1 MRITDLHVDGF
12 GVWHDLRLKKL
23 SPEITVFYG
32 PNEAGKTTL
41 MQFMRTMLY
50 GVSAERRE
58 RYLPPRE
65 GGKPGGRMGF
75 TSDAGVFEATR
86 YAERD
91 KDDRGRVTVFR
102 PDGETEGDRLLRE
115 ALDGVDEPT
124 YTNVFSVGLDEIQTI
139 GALSGD
145 EVAKAIYRLT
155 SGLDRV
161 SLYDVI
167 QGLRSSRKQLLES
180 PEATSVIG
188 DLIGRRDELMKSIS
202 DLSAQGRRWSKIAVE
217 IDEIGARV
225 GDARSRLKEA
235 ERAARRVE
243 IAINLKPQWSERAR
257 IDERLL
263 GYADLHV
270 LGDNAIEELDALN
283 GEIEEHARQRDILRG
298 QRRQIRQEA
307 DELGV
312 NEVLMRSCCR
322 LDALSEQ
329 GEWIEALER
338 EADHGDAE
346 LNQLTARIHSEN
358 ARLAALWSHD
368 PEEAPVL
375 TRETVDELEPQG
387 RAIAEAEKNLA
398 EARESLDRRRSS
410 ERNYQAKIET
420 AVAAGGK
427 MGLPSDINE
436 AGELVARLR
445 RRQQA
450 ENKLELAERH
460 ARELEEQS
468 FELEDRQVI
477 PLEGFFFMGGLFM
490 VGVIISWWWLTHAD
504 TAFKE
509 LGGGFFAF
517 LGFVLAVSVWLYKYY
532 REDNA
537 AEELDGCERQ
547 MEVAAK
553 QIKEAEQDLKAVGA
567 ELKIAD
573 GSASLQLQH
582 AERHLAEL
590 ERTLPIETQRRQAN
604 EEVAAAE
611 AEHDAAKH
619 RLADALAR
627 WSAALASLGLP
638 DSISPK
644 DLVAMAHQYEQLAEW
659 QLKAENRQDEVDRR
673 AREYERVTQRITSLA
688 EEADLVVE
696 DATPLEQ
703 LEALLSERRLQ
714 QSRIDHRKKLME
726 RGKSLREK
734 QQRRVA
740 EIESLE
746 GRRDSLFRTA
756 RCEDEDAYRRLA
768 DKLAE
773 AAELRDRRQRVT
785 GEISAAIGRLGV
797 EDDFAPM
804 LAPEKIGQLESEWQ
818 SLTEQHETIE
828 AELRDLQTQEG
839 ALAEQQKLLGE
850 DVTIADRRMELGEV
864 EAQLAQAG
872 ERWRE
877 RAVIGQM
884 LELIRSDY
892 EANRQPET
900 LVEASRYMN
909 QLTSG
914 RYTRVW
920 TPLANDILLVDNAD
934 GQSIGV
940 EALSRG
946 TREQLFLSVRLA
958 LVAMYARQ
966 GIQLPMVLDDILVN
980 FDAGRSRTAAK
991 VMIDFAKAGHQLF
1004 VFTCHEHVW
1013 EIFKSL
1019 NADVRRLP
1027 SRYDE
1032 LVVEEVPE
1040 AEEPVVDEVVAEEIV
1055 EKILEEVVEEV
1066 VESPEPEPI
1075 EAHYLDLTPV
1085 ERVEEFEELD
1095 AVYEELAPR
1104 SEVVVESVIER
1115 EAPLSTPRVDLE
1127 EIEYRWDDP
1136 EDAAAE
1142 AVEIGETADELD
1154 VYAVVRR

>member
-12 GVWHDLRLKKL
+12 GVWHDLRLNRL

-50 GVSAERRE
+50 GVSADRRE

-65 GGKPGGRMGF
+65 GGKPGGRMGLE
-75 TSDAGVFEATR
+75 SEAGRFEATR

-115 ALDGVDEPT
+115 ALEGVDEAT
-124 YTNVFSVGLDEIQTI
+124 YNNVFSVGLDEIQSL

-167 QGLRSSRKQLLES
+167 QGLESSRRKLLAPQELD
-180 PEATSVIG
+180 SVIG
-188 DLIGRRDELMKSIS
+188 GLVGRRDTLLTEIS
-202 DLSAQGRRWSKIAVE
+202 DLSAQGRRWAKIAVE
-217 IDEIGARV
+217 IDELGV
-225 GDARSRLKEA
+225 SVDDAHARLKDA
-235 ERAARRVE
+235 ERAARRLE
-243 IAINLKPQWSERAR
+243 IAINLKPQWTERAK

-263 GYADLHV
+263 GYAGLHV
-270 LGDNAIEELDALN
+270 LGEGAIEELDELN
-283 GEIEEHARQRDILRG
+283 EKIEEHARQRDMLRG
-298 QRRQIRQEA
+298 QRKQVRQEA

-322 LDALSEQ
+322 LDALGEQ
-329 GEWIEALER
+329 AEWIEALER
-338 EADHGDAE
+338 EAEDGDAE
-346 LNQLTARIHSEN
+346 LNKLVARIDSET
-358 ARLAALWSHD
+358 ARLAAMWSHD
-368 PEEAPVL
+368 PDEAPEL
-375 TRETVDELEPQG
+375 TREMVDELEPQG
-387 RAIAEAEKNLA
+387 RAIAAAESAAA
-398 EARESLDRRRSS
+398 EAREQLDRKRNS
-410 ERNYQAKIET
+410 ERSYQSKIET
-420 AVAAGGK
+420 AMAAGGK
-427 MGLPSDINE
+427 MGLPTDINE

-450 ENKLELAERH
+450 EHKLELAERH
-460 ARELEEQS
+460 ARELEEQN

-490 VGVIISWWWLTHAD
+490 VGVLVCGWWLLNQE
-504 TAFKE
+504 TAFVN
-509 LGGGFFAF
+509 LGGGWFA
-517 LGFVLAVSVWLYKYY
+517 LAGLALSIGVWMYKYY

-553 QIKEAEQDLKAVGA
+553 QIKEAQRDLKALSA
-567 ELKIAD
+567 ELNITD

-590 ERTLPIETQRRQAN
+590 EQTLPVETQRRQAS

-611 AEHDAAKH
+611 AEYDAAKQ
-619 RLADALAR
+619 RLADTLQR
-627 WSAALASLGLP
+627 WTAALASLGLP
-638 DSISPK
+638 DSITPK
-644 DLVAMAHQYEQLAEW
+644 DLAAMAGQYEQLAEW

-673 AREYERVTQRITSLA
+673 AREYERVTQRIAALA
-688 EEADLVVE
+688 EEADLVVDE
-696 DATPLEQ
+696 ATPLEQ

-714 QSRIDHRKKLME
+714 QGRIDHRKKLME
-726 RGKSLREK
+726 RGKALKEK
-734 QQRRVA
+734 QARHSA
-740 EIESLE
+740 EIDSLE
-746 GRRDSLFRTA
+746 AHRDSLFRTA

-773 AAELRDRRQRVT
+773 AEELRERRQRVT
-785 GEISAAIGRLGV
+785 AEIAAAIGRLGT
-797 EDDFAPM
+797 EDDFAPL
-804 LAPEKIGQLESEWQ
+804 LAEDQIGQLDAQWQ
-818 SLTEQHETIE
+818 TLIERHEEIE
-828 AELRDLQTQEG
+828 AELRGLQSQQG
-839 ALAEQQKLLGE
+839 ALTEQQKSLGQ
-850 DVTIADRRMELGEV
+850 DVTIADKRMELGEV

-877 RAVIGQM
+877 RAAIGQM

-900 LVEASRYMN
+900 LVEASRYME
-909 QLTSG
+909 QLTDG

-920 TPLANDILLVDNAD
+920 TPLANDILLVDNRD
-934 GQSIGV
+934 GQSIAV

-958 LVAMYARQ
+958 LVAMYARR

-991 VMIDFAKAGHQLF
+991 VMINFAKAGHQLF

-1013 EIFKSL
+1013 EIFKNL

-1027 SRYDE
+1027 SREDG
-1032 LVVEEVPE
+1032 VVEQVEEEVEEIIEETLEP
-1040 AEEPVVDEVVAEEIV
+1040 EPVVEPAPAPV
-1055 EKILEEVVEEV
+1055 EVVEA
-1066 VESPEPEPI
+1066 EPAAV
-1075 EAHYLDLTPV
+1075 EAHYLDLQPE
-1085 ERVEEFEELD
+1085 ERVERHEYLE

-1104 SEVVVESVIER
+1104 AERVVVESEVDYEF
-1115 EAPLSTPRVDLE
+1115 PRAEPAAEPE
-1127 EIEYRWDDP
+1127 EIEYRWD
-1136 EDAAAE
+1136 ER
-1142 AVEIGETADELD
+1142 GESNRYDYDDSPLSQRDVD